1 MRSLSAVR
9 SLLLL
14 AIAATSTVGPV
25 AILDAPV
32 PDGFDFASE
41 PPAEL
46 TFEEYAQLAHDSV
59 EHVDTASTSAQQM
72 TAAVDVWTTDSDDI
86 LLREVTRWGDESDAA
101 AYVEQ
106 ATALGVEQDL
116 EAADPPIAGGVA
128 FAATSAGLWTR
139 TTTWQQ
145 GDFAITIEHFSLAEN
160 DGGVLREAAE
170 SIEAEI
176 ASATGAEPSAINPGN
191 TEERPDG
198 DAEGGSGGGSGRLAT
213 TLLGVAAIGVSV
225 VLIARFL
232 RRQRPAS

>member
-14 AIAATSTVGPV
+14 AIAATAPVGPV

-46 TFEEYAQLAHDSV
+46 TFEEYANLAHDSV
-59 EHVDTASTSAQQM
+59 EHVDTESASATQM
-72 TAAVDVWTTDSDDI
+72 TAAVDVWTSGADDI
-86 LLREVTRWGDESDAA
+86 LLREVTRWGGESDAA
-101 AYVEQ
+101 AYVAQ
-106 ATALGVEQDL
+106 ATALGVDQELD
-116 EAADPPIAGGVA
+116 AADPPIAGGVA
-128 FAATSAGLWTR
+128 FVTASAGLWTR

-145 GDFAITIEHFSLAEN
+145 GRFAITIEHFSLAEN

-170 SIEAEI
+170 SIEAAI
-176 ASATGAEPSAINPGN
+176 ASATGAEATMINPAGADA
-191 TEERPDG
+191 RPG
-198 DAEGGSGGGSGRLAT
+198 GGSGGGGGRLAT
-213 TLLGVAAIGVSV
+213 TLLGVAAIVLSV